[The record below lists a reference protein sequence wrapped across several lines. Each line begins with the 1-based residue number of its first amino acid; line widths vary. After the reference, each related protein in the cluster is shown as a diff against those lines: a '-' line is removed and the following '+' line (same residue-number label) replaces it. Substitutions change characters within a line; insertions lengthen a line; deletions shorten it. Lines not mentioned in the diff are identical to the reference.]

1 MKQRSGFVTAGETQ
15 RKVFPVG
22 DASMQHHVLVV
33 DDEPGVRE
41 VLEIILQNAGY
52 AVSTAGGVEEAC
64 ALLEAR
70 PYDVVITDLYMGSDR
85 LAGMRLLRWIQENA
99 PASLTFM
106 LTAHGTVDNAI
117 EAIKAGAVDYLMKP
131 FNNDEIRITVQRAI
145 EQRDLRRE
153 NEALRKGQAQHIEA
167 ERLISPGFQE
177 VLAVI
182 QRVAK
187 LASTVAIYGE
197 SGVGKEIVARTIHDM
212 SDRSEKPF
220 VAINC
225 GGIPEFLLESEL
237 WGHKKGAFT
246 GAIRDKEGLFLIA
259 NGGTV
264 FLDEIG
270 EMPQQLQAKL
280 LRVLDNHAITPV
292 GGTSEI
298 KVDVRI
304 ISATNRN
311 LEQMVEEG
319 SFRNDLFYRLNVI
332 PIYVPALRER
342 PDDIPLVAEH
352 FLKKHAAKMGRR
364 PPRITPGAME
374 LLRAYA
380 WPGNVRELGNV
391 LERLVALCTEERIDV
406 ADLPANIRG
415 AAAHPLA
422 APPEL
427 GADGID
433 LEAVI
438 ADIESTLIR
447 QALEKARYS
456 QKKAAELL
464 KLTPRSLRYRLQKY
478 GLEAE

>member
-1 MKQRSGFVTAGETQ
+1 MG
-15 RKVFPVG
+15 
-22 DASMQHHVLVV
+22 MQHHLLVV

-52 AVSTAGGVEEAC
+52 AVNTAAGVDEAC
-64 ALLEAR
+64 ALLQDQ
-70 PYDVVITDLYMGSDR
+70 PFDVVITDLYMGNDR
-85 LAGMRLLRWIQENA
+85 LAGLRLLRWIQENA

-153 NEALRKGQAQHIEA
+153 NEALRKGQVQHIET

-187 LASTVAIYGE
+187 LSSTVAICGE

-225 GGIPEFLLESEL
+225 GGIPEALLESEL
-237 WGHKKGAFT
+237 WGHKKGSFT

-280 LRVLDNHAITPV
+280 LRVLDNHTITPV

-298 KVDVRI
+298 KVDIRI

-342 PDDIPLVAEH
+342 PDDIPLFTEH
-352 FLKKHAAKMGRR
+352 FLRKHAAKMGRR
-364 PPRITPGAME
+364 APRISPRAME
-374 LLRAYA
+374 LLRAYS

-391 LERLVALCTEERIDV
+391 LERIVALCVEDHIDA
-406 ADLPANIRG
+406 ADLPPNIRG
-415 AAAHPLA
+415 SAAHPIPA
-422 APPEL
+422 HPEL
-427 GADGID
+427 TAAGID

-438 ADIESTLIR
+438 ADIESTLIK
-447 QALEKARYS
+447 QALEKSRYS